1 VKAGNTRRTA
11 ITAGAFFV
19 FWGDGEVRLSERWR
33 DGLCDCRDPSAP
45 WPAFAKRERKKKP
58 ATPVG
63 MTHVK
68 KCEALRRAAN
78 RACDS

>member
-1 VKAGNTRRTA
+1 
-11 ITAGAFFV
+11 
-19 FWGDGEVRLSERWR
+19 LSERWR